1 MEIRKLKAGEQPP
14 LELLLLA
21 DPSESLVNGYL
32 RRGLCCVAEV
42 DNSIIGVYVVLQT
55 RPETVEIVNIA
66 VDENKHGQGIGKQLL
81 NHAIQNAKL
90 LGAKTIEI
98 GTGNSSVGQ
107 LALYQKCGFR
117 ITGIDRDFLL
127 GITAK
132 RSLKM
137 GFKS

>member
-1 MEIRKLKAGEQPP
+1 MEMEIRKLKAGEQPP

-32 RRGLCCVAEV
+32 QRGLCCVAEV

-90 LGAKTIEI
+90 LGAKPLKLAQEIRVLDNWHFIRNVDSESPALIEI
-98 GTGNSSVGQ
+98 F
-107 LALYQKCGFR
+107 Y
-117 ITGIDRDFLL
+117 
-127 GITAK
+127 
-132 RSLKM
+132 
-137 GFKS
+137 

>member
-90 LGAKTIEI
+90 LGAKPLKLAQEIRALDNWHFIRNADSESPELIE
-98 GTGNSSVGQ
+98 T
-107 LALYQKCGFR
+107 
-117 ITGIDRDFLL
+117 FLL

>member
-1 MEIRKLKAGEQPP
+1 MCI
-14 LELLLLA
+14 
-21 DPSESLVNGYL
+21 
-32 RRGLCCVAEV
+32 EV

-117 ITGIDRDFLL
+117 ITALIEIFLL
-127 GITAK
+127 DITVK